1 MATHSLQAMAGIRHA
16 SEAQRPQTLSTMLTR
31 VALRNFKGHADLQL
45 DLGRITVLIGPTSSG
60 KSTVLQALNLLAS
73 ILQTDSLD
81 MLGNSQE
88 YGRFADIV
96 TDRDE
101 SRIVGVGVGG
111 SQKIRTSTSGDIAA
125 DFSYDVSFGASDGRV
140 HRDKVRAT
148 VDAKQDPP
156 PHEDGVRIEHESGK
170 GTADAVIVSGPWNTS
185 ESPVSVRA
193 GGGLTPSVDTGL
205 PNSPMGDSFSEAFG
219 GRRFF
224 ESLLAGLWYVP
235 FSRVVTSIT
244 LPLKYAGDILSPDR
258 ALGAATLLSR
268 ISADPPIQKKISGMM
283 QEIGFRQIVTR
294 NVPSPKNEGA
304 ALALD
309 FVGDGVHNSIVH
321 EGSGLNQLVN
331 MLAMLAYSPK
341 GSVITIEEPE
351 LHLDPA
357 AQARLVGILV
367 RHATEEDKQIIF
379 TTHSDHLLYPLL
391 AHIEK
396 KDYPLGCG
404 DVAMHYFSTDESG
417 RPKGAERLEINEHGQ
432 IYGGLR
438 GFWNADGHAM
448 GEILGWYHEEE
459 S

>member
-16 SEAQRPQTLSTMLTR
+16 SEAQRPQTRSTMLTR
-31 VALRNFKGHADLQL
+31 IALRNFKGHADLQL

-73 ILQTDSLD
+73 ILQTDSLN
-81 MLGNSQE
+81 MLGDSQE

-101 SRIVGVGVGG
+101 SRVVGIGVGG
-111 SQKIRTSTSGDIAA
+111 LQKIRTSTSGDLAA
-125 DFSYDVSFGASDGRV
+125 DFSYDVSFGASDGYVR
-140 HRDKVRAT
+140 RDKVRAT
-148 VDAKQDPP
+148 VDARRDPPP
-156 PHEDGVRIEHESGK
+156 PHEDGVQIKHEYGK
-170 GTADAVIVSGPWNTS
+170 GTADAVTVSGPWNTS
-185 ESPVSVRA
+185 KSPVSVRA
-193 GGGLTPSVDTGL
+193 ESGLTPHINTGL
-205 PNSPMGDSFSEAFG
+205 PNSPMDGTFSEVF
-219 GRRFF
+219 RNRKFF

-235 FSRVVTSIT
+235 FSRVVTSLT
-244 LPLKYAGDILSPDR
+244 LPLKYEEDILSPDR

-268 ISADPPIQKKISGMM
+268 ISTDPPIQKKISAMM

-294 NVPSPKNEGA
+294 NAPFPKNEGA

-309 FVGDGVHNSIVH
+309 LVGDGVHNPIVH

-331 MLAMLAYSPK
+331 MLAMLAYSPR

-357 AQARLVGILV
+357 AQARLMGILV

-391 AHIEK
+391 AYIEK
-396 KDYPLGCG
+396 EDFPLGCG
-404 DVAMHYFSTDESG
+404 DVAMHYFNTDESG
-417 RPKGAERLEINEHGQ
+417 RPKGAERLEINKHGQ
-432 IYGGLR
+432 IHGGLR
-438 GFWNADGHAM
+438 GFWNTDGIAM
-448 GEILGWYHEEE
+448 GKILG
-459 S
+459 